1 MKQQIVY
8 IRAYKKTTIQQTD
21 IVYLKDIADIYTSLE
36 MKNHV
41 DSLEIL
47 RIKDPTKKSKYLMGI
62 IDIIKII
69 TAAYPDV
76 VIQNVGDADMLIDY
90 LPKIVKQ
97 NTMLEWIKTIVVSI
111 IVFAGAT
118 IAIMAYSADTSL
130 GKTFSLL
137 NKIFTGKEVDNPVM
151 ITIPY
156 SIGIAI
162 GIITFFNHIGNKK
175 ITDDPTPMQIE
186 INKYEEDVE
195 DSMIDSMTSNKR
207 GEP

>member
-1 MKQQIVY
+1 MKQQIIY
-8 IRAYKKTTIQQTD
+8 IRAYKKTTIQQTPL
-21 IVYLKDIADIYTSLE
+21 VYLKDIADTYA
-36 MKNHV
+36 
-41 DSLEIL
+41 SLEIKNHIDSL
-47 RIKDPTKKSKYLMGI
+47 VVLEIKDPTKKSKYLMSI
-62 IDIIKII
+62 LDIIKII
-69 TAAYPDV
+69 TAAYPDIM
-76 VIQNVGDADMLIDY
+76 IQSVGDADMFIDY
-90 LPKIVKQ
+90 VPKIIKE
-97 NTMLEWIKTIVVSI
+97 NTVIEWIKTIVISI

-137 NKIFTGKEVDNPVM
+137 NKIFTGKEADNPIL
-151 ITIPY
+151 ITVPY

-162 GIITFFNHIGNKK
+162 GIITFFNHMGTKK

-195 DSMIDSMTSNKR
+195 NSMIDSMTGKKR